1 MKPISSKQVVVFG
14 SLNMDL
20 MIKTP
25 RMPTNGETLQGHSI
39 QYLPGG
45 KGGNQAVSCTRL
57 GAQVRMLGQVG
68 ADTNGAILINALD
81 MNGIDHSGVLQD
93 PLVSTGVAL
102 VMVDDAAQNRIVVIA
117 GANGTVQFSEA
128 YLTAQLAQASFL
140 VMQLELPLAQVHL
153 AAQVA
158 QRLGCRVVLNPSP
171 VQPLPDALWPLI
183 DTLIV
188 NEVEA
193 QAFSHL
199 SVDSPTSAAT
209 AARALLARGPA
220 RVVVTLGAMGA
231 VAADTHGCSF
241 HPALDVKAVDT
252 TAAGDTFLGA
262 VVVTLSQ
269 GGTLDEGVA
278 LGILA
283 ASLCVQRNG
292 AQASIPARS
301 ELSPHRHSL
310 TGPGYEKNHFA
321 ER

>member
-1 MKPISSKQVVVFG
+1 MNTVSANKVVVFG

-20 MIKTP
+20 MVKTP
-25 RMPTNGETLQGHSI
+25 RMPMDGETLQGHSI

-68 ADTNGAILINALD
+68 ADANGATLIEALEKD
-81 MNGIDHSGVLQD
+81 GIDHSGVLQD
-93 PLVSTGVAL
+93 PRVSTGVAL

-117 GANGTVQFSEA
+117 GANGTVQFDEA
-128 YLTAQLAQASFL
+128 HLTKQLEMASFL
-140 VMQLELPLAQVHL
+140 VMQLELPLAQVCL

-158 QRLGCRVVLNPSP
+158 QRRGCRVVLNPSP
-171 VQPLPDALWPLI
+171 VQPLPDALWPMI

-193 QAFSHL
+193 QAFTHIP
-199 SVDSPTSAAT
+199 VDSPRSAAI
-209 AARALLARGPA
+209 AAAALLARGPS
-220 RVVVTLGAMGA
+220 RVVITLGSMGA
-231 VAADTHGCSF
+231 VATDGQGCSH
-241 HPALDVKAVDT
+241 HPALAVKAVDT

-262 VVVTLSQ
+262 VLVTLAQ

-278 LGILA
+278 LGIQA

-292 AQASIPARS
+292 AQASIPARN
-301 ELSPHRHSL
+301 ELPPTPSSSHWNRI
-310 TGPGYEKNHFA
+310 
-321 ER
+321 

>member
-1 MKPISSKQVVVFG
+1 MKTVSSNQVVVFG

-20 MIKTP
+20 MVKTP
-25 RMPTNGETLQGHSI
+25 RMPMDGETLQGHSI
-39 QYLPGG
+39 HYLPGG
-45 KGGNQAVSCTRL
+45 KGGNQAVSCARL

-68 ADTNGAILINALD
+68 ADANGATLIDALEID
-81 MNGIDHSGVLQD
+81 GIDHSGVLQD

-117 GANGTVQFSEA
+117 GANGTVQFDEA
-128 YLTAQLAQASFL
+128 HLAAHLGQASFL
-140 VMQLELPLAQVHL
+140 VMQLELPLAQVCL
-153 AAQVA
+153 AAKVA
-158 QRLGCRVVLNPSP
+158 QRMGCRVVLNPSP

-193 QAFSHL
+193 QAFTHL
-199 SVDSPTSAAT
+199 PVDSPTSAAT
-209 AARALLARGPA
+209 AAAALLARGPS
-220 RVVVTLGAMGA
+220 RVVVTLGAIGA
-231 VAADTHGCSF
+231 VAADAHGCSF
-241 HPALDVKAVDT
+241 HPALAVKAVDT

-283 ASLCVQRNG
+283 ASLCVQRHG

-301 ELSPHRHSL
+301 ELSLAPSSPHWTRI
-310 TGPGYEKNHFA
+310 
-321 ER
+321 